1 MRKIRHEDGQRSATA
16 FSSMYLMNRFSLFEG
31 GAAVV
36 VPPDLDTKVVEHIGT
51 QAVEKFKATL
61 PKAPDKYEVK
71 LPEKATL
78 TADVLE
84 PVSTLARKMNL
95 SNENAQ
101 ELLAFSDGVAKSLR
115 DKITADFSPGGAE
128 FQKMKTQWEA
138 ESLAHPELGGGRPE
152 VFSANIARIN
162 KLVEKVF
169 PPETKKLLDD
179 FGLGSN
185 PAFLRGMAK
194 IGLLMKEDD
203 FIQGD
208 SSKGTGKK
216 SLAERI
222 YPNQGA
228 TA

>member
-1 MRKIRHEDGQRSATA
+1 MRKFRHEDGQRSATP
-16 FSSMYLMNRFSLFEG
+16 FSPMYLMNRLSLFEG

-36 VPPDLDTKVVEHIGT
+36 IPPDLDPKVQEHIGA
-51 QAVEKFKATL
+51 QAVEKFKSTL
-61 PKAPDKYEVK
+61 PKAPEKYDVK

-115 DKITADFSPGGAE
+115 DKITSDYAPGGAE
-128 FQKMKTQWEA
+128 FQKMKSQWEA
-138 ESLAHPELGGGRPE
+138 EALAHPDLGGGKPE
-152 VFSANIARIN
+152 VFTANLARIN
-162 KLVEKVF
+162 RLVDKVF

-185 PAFLRGMAK
+185 PHFLRGMAK
-194 IGLLMKEDD
+194 IGQLMKEDD